1 MHARYITVDT
11 PHGTAEATK
20 SEHGDPWVITYP
32 WGKDTFFG
40 TGREVIAVVRQAL
53 AVNCRSVKPHP

>member
-1 MHARYITVDT
+1 MKRVIAIDT
-11 PHGTAEATK
+11 LHGAAEATK
-20 SEHGDPWVITYP
+20 SAEDEPWVITYP
-32 WGKDTFFG
+32 WGKDTFYG